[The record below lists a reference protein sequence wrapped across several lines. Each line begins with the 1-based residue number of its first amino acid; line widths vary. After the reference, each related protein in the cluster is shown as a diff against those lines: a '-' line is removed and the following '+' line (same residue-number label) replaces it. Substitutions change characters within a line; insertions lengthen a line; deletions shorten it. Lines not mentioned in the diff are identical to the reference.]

1 EPHKLMNN
9 LDISINMGN
18 RDYTDDVRLTLVDS
32 SIIQIRS
39 SVNTPEL
46 RIYSESSSQEKSM
59 YYVFSCM

>member
-1 EPHKLMNN
+1 MNN
-9 LDISINMGN
+9 LDIPINMGN

-59 YYVFSCM
+59 YYVSSCM

>member
-1 EPHKLMNN
+1 
-9 LDISINMGN
+9 MGN

>member
-1 EPHKLMNN
+1 MNN

-32 SIIQIRS
+32 FIIQIRS

-59 YYVFSCM
+59 YYVSSCM

>member
-1 EPHKLMNN
+1 MNN

-32 SIIQIRS
+32 SIIHIRS

-59 YYVFSCM
+59 YYVSSCM

>member
-1 EPHKLMNN
+1 MNN

-59 YYVFSCM
+59 YYVSSCM